1 MPEDIPMQ
9 QESQAKTPQPPT
21 DSAGAGDSAMY
32 DATAEIQEL
41 EGLQNEIDQLE
52 LSIEENGAEFLA
64 SNLNEQEQDLFFD
77 NPKEF
82 FKAMMTKLN
91 TFYNEQIGSKKGRM
105 QELQGRI
112 KEKETYASL
121 DKAQKAFE
129 ETHKDISVDELMA
142 FAQEELPP
150 RVHREITQMPPLEAL
165 NAIYEY
171 YKKNNGSEEQ
181 SLPKQAQGTELDAQN
196 IDTKMSSDDYFNR
209 V

>member
-1 MPEDIPMQ
+1 MIPTPPPPQ
-9 QESQAKTPQPPT
+9 QV
-21 DSAGAGDSAMY
+21 DDGAMF
-32 DATAEIQEL
+32 DATSEIQEL
-41 EGLQNEIDQLE
+41 EGLQNEINQLE
-52 LSIEENGAEFLA
+52 TSLQADGADFLA
-64 SNLNEQEQDLFFD
+64 SNLSEQEQDLFFE
-77 NPKEF
+77 NPTEF
-82 FKAMMTKLN
+82 FKIMLEKVN
-91 TFYNEQIGSKKGRM
+91 GFYNEQIGSRKGRIN
-105 QELQGRI
+105 ELQGKI

-142 FAQEELPP
+142 YAQEELPP
-150 RVHREITQMPPLEAL
+150 RVHREIAQMPPLEAL
-165 NAIYEY
+165 NAIYAH

>member
-1 MPEDIPMQ
+1 MIPTPPPPQ
-9 QESQAKTPQPPT
+9 QV
-21 DSAGAGDSAMY
+21 DDGAMF
-32 DATAEIQEL
+32 DATSEIQEL
-41 EGLQNEIDQLE
+41 EGLQNEINQLE
-52 LSIEENGAEFLA
+52 TSLQADGADFLA
-64 SNLNEQEQDLFFD
+64 SNLSEQEQDLFFD

-105 QELQGRI
+105 QELQSKI

-142 FAQEELPP
+142 YAQEELPP
-150 RVHREITQMPPLEAL
+150 RVHREIAQMPPLEAL
-165 NAIYEY
+165 NAIYAH

>member
-9 QESQAKTPQPPT
+9 QEPQAKAPQPPA
-21 DSAGAGDSAMY
+21 DNAGDSAMY

-41 EGLQNEIDQLE
+41 EGLQKEIDQLE

-105 QELQGRI
+105 QELQGKI

-142 FAQEELPP
+142 YAQEELPP
-150 RVHREITQMPPLEAL
+150 RVHREIAQMPPLEAL
-165 NAIYEY
+165 NAIYAH
-171 YKKNNGSEEQ
+171 YKKNNGSEEE

>member
-1 MPEDIPMQ
+1 MIP
-9 QESQAKTPQPPT
+9 QEPQPPT
-21 DSAGAGDSAMY
+21 PTPPPPQQVDDGAMF
-32 DATAEIQEL
+32 DATSEIQEL
-41 EGLQNEIDQLE
+41 EGLQNEISQLE
-52 LSIEENGAEFLA
+52 TNLEANGADFLA
-64 SNLNEQEQDLFFD
+64 SNLSENEQDLFFE
-77 NPKEF
+77 NPTEF
-82 FKAMMTKLN
+82 FKIMLEKVN
-91 TFYNEQIGSKKGRM
+91 GFYNEQIGSRKGRIN
-105 QELQGRI
+105 ELQGKI

-142 FAQEELPP
+142 YAQEELPP
-150 RVHREITQMPPLEAL
+150 RVHREIAQMPPLDAL
-165 NAIYEY
+165 NAIYAH

>member
-9 QESQAKTPQPPT
+9 QEPQAKAPQPPA
-21 DSAGAGDSAMY
+21 DNAGDSAMY

-105 QELQGRI
+105 QELQGKI

-142 FAQEELPP
+142 YAQEELPP
-150 RVHREITQMPPLEAL
+150 RVHREIAQMPPLDAL
-165 NAIYEY
+165 NAIYAH
-171 YKKNNGSEEQ
+171 YKKNNGSEAE

>member
-1 MPEDIPMQ
+1 MPEDLPMQ
-9 QESQAKTPQPPT
+9 QEPQAKAPQPPA
-21 DSAGAGDSAMY
+21 DNAGDSAMY

-41 EGLQNEIDQLE
+41 EGLQKEIDQLE

-105 QELQGRI
+105 QELQSKI

-142 FAQEELPP
+142 YAQEELPP
-150 RVHREITQMPPLEAL
+150 RVHREIAQMPPLEAL
-165 NAIYEY
+165 NAIYAH

>member
-9 QESQAKTPQPPT
+9 QKPQAKTPQPPAYN
-21 DSAGAGDSAMY
+21 AGVGDSAMY

-41 EGLQNEIDQLE
+41 EGLQNEINQLE
-52 LSIEENGAEFLA
+52 LSIEENGADFLA
-64 SNLNEQEQDLFFD
+64 NNLSEQEQDLFFD

-82 FKAMMTKLN
+82 FKQMMTKLN

-105 QELQGRI
+105 QELQGKI
-112 KEKETYASL
+112 KEKETYANL

-129 ETHKDISVDELMA
+129 ETHKDISVEELMA
-142 FAQEELPP
+142 YAQEELPP
-150 RVHREITQMPPLEAL
+150 RVHREIAQMPPLDAL
-165 NAIYEY
+165 NAIYEH
-171 YKKNNGSEEQ
+171 YKKNSSEAQ
-181 SLPKQAQGTELDAQN
+181 SLPKQAQGTELDAQS

>member
-21 DSAGAGDSAMY
+21 DNAGAGDSAMY

-150 RVHREITQMPPLEAL
+150 RVHREIVKMPPLEAL

>member
-9 QESQAKTPQPPT
+9 QESQAKTPQPPA
-21 DSAGAGDSAMY
+21 DNAGDSAMY

-41 EGLQNEIDQLE
+41 EGLQKEIDQLE

-105 QELQGRI
+105 QELQSKI

-142 FAQEELPP
+142 
-150 RVHREITQMPPLEAL
+150 
-165 NAIYEY
+165 
-171 YKKNNGSEEQ
+171 
-181 SLPKQAQGTELDAQN
+181 
-196 IDTKMSSDDYFNR
+196 
-209 V
+209 